1 MACNKVVEWISN
13 LAMDNHEN
21 PKQGPRNSQV
31 SKNLEGR
38 CGFRKQLSPF
48 NQKKRFVFVGWEL
61 KVSQDFL
68 RRWGLE
74 SAEFEMAMRVP
85 VQYKVHKGIAEI
97 ADPIKHDDS
106 CIFVPFMWEDW

>member
-1 MACNKVVEWISN
+1 M
-13 LAMDNHEN
+13 
-21 PKQGPRNSQV
+21 

-48 NQKKRFVFVGWEL
+48 DQKKGFVFLSWEL

-68 RRWGLE
+68 GRWGLE
-74 SAEFEMAMRVP
+74 SAEFEMAMRVS

-97 ADPIKHDDS
+97 ADPIKHDDF
-106 CIFVPFMWEDW
+106 CIFVPLMWENW

>member
-1 MACNKVVEWISN
+1 M
-13 LAMDNHEN
+13 
-21 PKQGPRNSQV
+21 

-48 NQKKRFVFVGWEL
+48 NQKKSFVFVGWEL

-68 RRWGLE
+68 RRWRLE
-74 SAEFEMAMRVP
+74 SAEFEMAMRVS

-106 CIFVPFMWEDW
+106 CIFVPLMWEDW

>member
-1 MACNKVVEWISN
+1 M
-13 LAMDNHEN
+13 
-21 PKQGPRNSQV
+21 

-38 CGFRKQLSPF
+38 CGFRKQLSLF
-48 NQKKRFVFVGWEL
+48 NQKKSFVFVGWEL

-85 VQYKVHKGIAEI
+85 VQYKVHKSIAEI
-97 ADPIKHDDS
+97 ADPIKYDDS
-106 CIFVPFMWEDW
+106 WIFVPLMWEDW